1 MEEGPVRDDACRDA
15 GRVDFQ
21 TLSHTR
27 LCSRPRCEETNKI
40 KRNATKRRFH
50 SLLLSPFSLSLP
62 GVDDIGNGSL
72 GYAGQPSRRPHRHCR
87 RQWKATFLFYLLNSF
102 VFGLFFCSYPW
113 SRVYPA
119 GSLCRV
125 GLLVIT
131 INSFVS
137 YAVTVRVRLTAVSSR
152 RCSSRWRTT

>member
-1 MEEGPVRDDACRDA
+1 MGLWAMQA
-15 GRVDFQ
+15 
-21 TLSHTR
+21 SR
-27 LCSRPRCEETNKI
+27 LVVLIVIAADNGKLLFFFTCSTP
-40 KRNATKRRFH
+40 
-50 SLLLSPFSLSLP
+50 S
-62 GVDDIGNGSL
+62 SL
-72 GYAGQPSRRPHRHCR
+72 GC
-87 RQWKATFLFYLLNSF
+87 FF
-102 VFGLFFCSYPW
+102 VRALG

>member
-1 MEEGPVRDDACRDA
+1 MQGRGSCGLSNALTHSFMQSSAVRRNE
-15 GRVDFQ
+15 Q
-21 TLSHTR
+21 NKTQHNKTTLSLST
-27 LCSRPRCEETNKI
+27 I
-40 KRNATKRRFH
+40 
-50 SLLLSPFSLSLP
+50 LSPFFLSPP